1 MDEMVH
7 QYNNVIITA
16 LDKQVPVKTK
26 LVRDTHHQPWF
37 DEKIKTESSYNVR
50 KKGNGYEN
58 SLNICGG
65 LSTINIDMSQA

>member
-1 MDEMVH
+1 MDKSPNTMDDMVH

-37 DEKIKTESSYNVR
+37 NEKIKT
-50 KKGNGYEN
+50 K
-58 SLNICGG
+58 IIP
-65 LSTINIDMSQA
+65 TT